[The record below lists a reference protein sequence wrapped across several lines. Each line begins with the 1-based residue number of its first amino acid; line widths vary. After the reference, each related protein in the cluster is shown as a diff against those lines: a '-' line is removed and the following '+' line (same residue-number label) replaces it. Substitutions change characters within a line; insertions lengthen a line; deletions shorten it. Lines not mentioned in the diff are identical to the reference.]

1 MMRKVL
7 IISTVPFRHN
17 GITKVILNYFSA
29 MDKENMDIHLAVF
42 CEKNKEV
49 PKSILEQI
57 KSANVYIVPNRKA
70 NFFGYVSS
78 INKIMKENKF
88 DVVHINGNSN
98 TMSIELFLAKINGV
112 PNRIAHAHSSSC
124 SHKIAN
130 LLMKPLTKMFCTYR
144 LACSED
150 TGKWLFKREKY
161 VVLKNAI
168 CLEHYK
174 YDEKV
179 REDYRKK
186 LNIDDKFVVG
196 HIGLVNGPKN
206 HVFLFDV
213 FKEIIKIKNNA
224 FLLLISGSE
233 KLNSELI
240 EKAKK
245 LNIEDKLL
253 FLTKRDDVPQLLQAM
268 DVFVFPSKHEGLG
281 LVLIEAQAS
290 GLPCV
295 VSDGVP
301 KEVKAIDYVEFLSL
315 NKDIQVWA
323 NEAVN
328 LAEKD
333 NRKSEV
339 EKQLTDAGYNIY
351 ENANILRRIY
361 MGESI

>member
-1 MMRKVL
+1 M
-7 IISTVPFRHN
+7 
-17 GITKVILNYFSA
+17 
-29 MDKENMDIHLAVF
+29 
-42 CEKNKEV
+42 
-49 PKSILEQI
+49 
-57 KSANVYIVPNRKA
+57 
-70 NFFGYVSS
+70 
-78 INKIMKENKF
+78 
-88 DVVHINGNSN
+88 
-98 TMSIELFLAKINGV
+98 
-112 PNRIAHAHSSSC
+112 
-124 SHKIAN
+124 
-130 LLMKPLTKMFCTYR
+130 
-144 LACSED
+144 
-150 TGKWLFKREKY
+150 
-161 VVLKNAI
+161 
-168 CLEHYK
+168 
-174 YDEKV
+174 
-179 REDYRKK
+179 
-186 LNIDDKFVVG
+186 
-196 HIGLVNGPKN
+196 
-206 HVFLFDV
+206 
-213 FKEIIKIKNNA
+213 
-224 FLLLISGSE
+224 LISGSE

-333 NRKSEV
+333 NRKSDV